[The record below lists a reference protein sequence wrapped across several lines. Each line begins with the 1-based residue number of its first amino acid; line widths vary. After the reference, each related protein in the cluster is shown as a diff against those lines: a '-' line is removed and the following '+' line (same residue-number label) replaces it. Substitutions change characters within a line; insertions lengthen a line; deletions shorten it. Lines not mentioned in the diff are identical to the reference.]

1 MATRGAIARLTHVL
15 PLHWA
20 GRYHHWDG
28 YPTGLGK
35 GLWELFHGYFGCDV
49 DRMLG
54 VLIDEHPAG
63 WSTILGADFRL
74 KPGWGTASDNDA
86 NAKVEE
92 QGCNPCCY
100 CHGGRSEEA
109 WLVTD
114 ENASGS
120 GVEWAYVFTSVFAHN
135 GAMDS
140 EERLCTMFVLSSY
153 FDSGEK
159 MIGMF
164 GMGDP
169 KAHWRIAA
177 VVDLQ
182 GAEPDWE
189 CIERCGTQGQM
200 YVAPA
205 TNSTR
210 NPPANI
216 STVSQAN
223 RDDSK

>member
-1 MATRGAIARLTHVL
+1 MATRGAIARLTHAL

-20 GRYHHWDG
+20 GRYHHWDS
-28 YPTGLGK
+28 YPTGLGRE
-35 GLWELFHGYFGCDV
+35 LWNIFQGHFERDL

-63 WSTILGADFRL
+63 WSTILGADFNL
-74 KPGWGTASDNDA
+74 QSGWSNSLGDSKP
-86 NAKVEE
+86 EE
-92 QGCNPCCY
+92 ESPEMGVSPSCY
-100 CHGGRSEEA
+100 CHGDRSEEE

-114 ENASGS
+114 GNASGS

-189 CIERCGTQGQM
+189 CIETAS
-200 YVAPA
+200 APL
-205 TNSTR
+205 SE
-210 NPPANI
+210 PI
-216 STVSQAN
+216 Q
-223 RDDSK
+223 